1 MNRYELLYIVPATF
15 AENEVQPVLD
25 AVTKELTKLGAK
37 ITRNDM
43 VGKLKLA
50 YPIKKVR
57 HGYFVLVDM
66 ELEASK
72 LQDLDKAF
80 RLHNDVLRHQVVIK
94 DEKSK
99 PVSKLSTVERIER
112 ERMPKK
118 AERQTKERQAAAAP
132 AKDGAKADVNME
144 EIDKKL
150 DNIVEGNIL

>member
-1 MNRYELLYIVPATF
+1 MNRYELLYIVPGTF
-15 AENEVQPVLD
+15 AETEVQPVLD
-25 AVTKELTKLGAK
+25 TITKELTKLGAK

-57 HGYFVLVDM
+57 HGYYVLVDM
-66 ELEASK
+66 ELEAEK
-72 LQDLDKAF
+72 LSELDKAF
-80 RLHNDVLRHQVVIK
+80 RLHADVLRHQVVIK

-99 PVSKLSTVERIER
+99 PITKLSTVERIER

-132 AKDGAKADVNME
+132 KDGEKKADVNME

-150 DNIVEGNIL
+150 DKIVEGNIL